1 MSDLDIIMYTF
12 ITVTAVGSYWF
23 GHKKGVSNTVE
34 FLEQEGILEFEE
46 EELSL
51 KVV

>member
-46 EELSL
+46 EEL
-51 KVV
+51 